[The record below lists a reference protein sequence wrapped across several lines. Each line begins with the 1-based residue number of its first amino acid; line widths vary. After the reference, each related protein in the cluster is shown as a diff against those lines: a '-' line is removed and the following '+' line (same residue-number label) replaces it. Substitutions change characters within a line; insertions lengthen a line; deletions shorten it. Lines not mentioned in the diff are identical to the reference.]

1 MYVTMHVKCTLE
13 WDHGFRRVRA
23 LSKFS
28 TCVRVRVRSSYG
40 SPGKRS
46 RLEIHHLARATYTS
60 NTLQVSQL
68 TPSQTFHFVVQR
80 ARHGARWFPQVGAFT
95 VRCYSLFLVS
105 KVHGRGDGNRAE
117 VHGHPWILDTE
128 DLRFFFIFNI
138 DNLDRAARYL
148 M

>member
-1 MYVTMHVKCTLE
+1 MHVGMGPRIPAVDTCTVKVFDVCACACACAFL
-13 WDHGFRRVRA
+13 V
-23 LSKFS
+23 L
-28 TCVRVRVRSSYG
+28 G

-105 KVHGRGDGNRAE
+105 KVHGGEMGIGQKSMDTHGSSIRKIYRGSSLFLISAT
-117 VHGHPWILDTE
+117 WI
-128 DLRFFFIFNI
+128 
-138 DNLDRAARYL
+138 ARRDI
-148 M
+148 

>member
-1 MYVTMHVKCTLE
+1 MHVKCTLE

-105 KVHGRGDGNRAE
+105 KVHGRESDGMGIGQKSMDT
-117 VHGHPWILDTE
+117 HGSSIRKIYGSSLFLISTTWIERRD
-128 DLRFFFIFNI
+128 I
-138 DNLDRAARYL
+138 
-148 M
+148 

>member
-1 MYVTMHVKCTLE
+1 MHVGMGPRIPAVDTCTVKVL
-13 WDHGFRRVRA
+13 DVCACACACAFLV
-23 LSKFS
+23 L
-28 TCVRVRVRSSYG
+28 G

-105 KVHGRGDGNRAE
+105 KVHGGGGWESGRS
-117 VHGHPWILDTE
+117 PWTPMDP
-128 DLRFFFIFNI
+128 
-138 DNLDRAARYL
+138 RYGRSTAVL
-148 M
+148 LYF

>member
-1 MYVTMHVKCTLE
+1 MHVGMGPRIPAVDTCTVKVFDVCACACACAFL
-13 WDHGFRRVRA
+13 V
-23 LSKFS
+23 L
-28 TCVRVRVRSSYG
+28 G

-105 KVHGRGDGNRAE
+105 KVHGGGDGNRAE

-128 DLRFFFIFNI
+128 DLPRFFFIFDI
-138 DNLDRAARYL
+138 DDLDRAARYL